1 MNYLELLKGKKTFI
15 IIGIMVVLGSLQGL
29 DIVTVPDQVYELL
42 GLIGLGFFKAGV
54 NRVSQEVKDLKE
66 QVENG
71 KDS

>member
-54 NRVSQEVKDLKE
+54 NRVSKEVKDLKDE
-66 QVENG
+66 IEKEG
-71 KDS
+71 AK